1 MSTPDDQRTL
11 VHHRAALGD
20 TVLLWPL
27 LRALAAQRASA
38 RGVALVSDAAKAR
51 LASRFLEIEAIDAE
65 SPLIRDL
72 WREQTPSPG
81 PRYKRVI
88 WFGPPGEPDGGAQLE
103 RNLRAAFGA
112 SDVRLVHDQPDRTT
126 ADKLIAALGLTP
138 VPVVRRRSAAG
149 PVVLHV
155 GAGSEAKRWAM
166 ERWCELH
173 AALVRTGRM
182 VSVVAGEVEFE
193 RLSSDDRQRFSAMG
207 GRFVGTLDELADLL
221 AAASVVV
228 ACDTGPGHLAAQ
240 LGVPTVSLF
249 GPTDPGRWAPVGPSV
264 RVIAPESLRGMNWL
278 AAESVLRVELGEWA
292 L

>member
-20 TVLLWPL
+20 TVLLWPW

-38 RGVALVSDAAKAR
+38 RAIALVSDAAKAR

-72 WREQTPSPG
+72 WREQTPIPG
-81 PRYKRVI
+81 PRYERVI
-88 WFGPPGEPDGGAQLE
+88 WFGPPGEPAGCTQLE

-112 SDVRLVHDQPDRTT
+112 SDVQLVHDQPDRTT
-126 ADKLIAALGLTP
+126 ADRLIAALGLTP
-138 VPVVRRRSAAG
+138 APVVRRRNDAG

-155 GAGSEAKRWAM
+155 GAGSEAKRWPM

-182 VSVVAGEVEFE
+182 VSVIAGEVEFE

-221 AAASVVV
+221 EAASVVV

-278 AAESVLRVELGEWA
+278 AAESVLRVVLGEWA